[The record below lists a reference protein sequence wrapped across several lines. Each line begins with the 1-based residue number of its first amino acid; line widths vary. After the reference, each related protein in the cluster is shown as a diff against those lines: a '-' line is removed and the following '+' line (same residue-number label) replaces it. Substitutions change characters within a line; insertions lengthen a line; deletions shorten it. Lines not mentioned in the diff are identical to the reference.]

1 MLIYEGEHK
10 CVTLQEVSELEEFL
24 LTRAVK
30 RNNKNFNLSIS
41 KCLDG
46 TITKEVEKSIETVSS
61 RYKLHDR
68 VVLRTELKVVNPH
81 KGSLLLSYKVMD
93 WS

>member
-10 CVTLQEVSELEEFL
+10 CTTLQEVNDLEEFL
-24 LTRAVK
+24 LSRAIR
-30 RNNKNFNLSIS
+30 RNNVNVSLCIMN
-41 KCLDG
+41 CLNGD
-46 TITKEVEKSIETVSS
+46 ITKETEKSIEVLSS
-61 RYKLHDR
+61 VYKLHDR
-68 VVLRTELKVVNPH
+68 VVLRTELTVVNPH

>member
-10 CVTLQEVSELEEFL
+10 CVTLQEVGELEEFL
-24 LTRAVK
+24 LARAVK

-41 KCLDG
+41 NCLDG
-46 TITKEVEKSIETVSS
+46 TITKETEKSIEILSS
-61 RYKLHDR
+61 VYKFHDR
-68 VVLRTELKVVNPH
+68 IVLQTELSVVNPH